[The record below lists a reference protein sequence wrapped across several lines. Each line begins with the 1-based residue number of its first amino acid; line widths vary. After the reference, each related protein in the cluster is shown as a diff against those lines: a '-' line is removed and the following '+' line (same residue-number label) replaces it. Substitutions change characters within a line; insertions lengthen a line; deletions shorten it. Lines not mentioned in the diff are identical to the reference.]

1 MFCFPPPPH
10 GSARRRTR
18 FICYLLFNGFF
29 LKNFNARDMNIF
41 VFAIYHFVVIYKLIE
56 QNTLI
61 KNGKKYAIDDDSDL
75 I

>member
-1 MFCFPPPPH
+1 
-10 GSARRRTR
+10 
-18 FICYLLFNGFF
+18 
-29 LKNFNARDMNIF
+29 MNIF